1 MSIQTRNKRK
11 DWQPELGI
19 KAHKVVCKRPSSGH
33 SGTKC
38 RALREQVTGTHCPYS
53 RHRVPKVSDD
63 FWALLASRRLRYYA
77 WCFMTILWWFYDDL
91 VILLWQF
98 HDTSIIFMILW
109 WYFDDT
115 FCKVIRKVSFLYI
128 NYLYHY
134 LTQKMILW
142 DFFHKKNFSRVRI
155 NSTLNLKRIW
165 YNTL

>member
-38 RALREQVTGTHCPYS
+38 RALREQVTGTHYPYS

-63 FWALLASRRLRYYA
+63 FGHFSQVGGFDIMHDALWLF
-77 WCFMTILWWFYDDL
+77 CDGFMMIWWYFYGN
-91 VILLWQF
+91 
-98 HDTSIIFMILW
+98 FMILLSYS

-128 NYLYHY
+128 IIYQLFIPLLNPKDDTLR
-134 LTQKMILW
+134 L
-142 DFFHKKNFSRVRI
+142 FS
-155 NSTLNLKRIW
+155 
-165 YNTL
+165 

>member
-77 WCFMTILWWFYDDL
+77 WCFMTILWWFDDTSMA
-91 VILLWQF
+91 ISWYF
-98 HDTSIIFMILW
+98 DHIHDTSMIL
-109 WYFDDT
+109 
-115 FCKVIRKVSFLYI
+115 FCKIFRKSHFCISQCIRCLECYFL
-128 NYLYHY
+128 
-134 LTQKMILW
+134 
-142 DFFHKKNFSRVRI
+142 
-155 NSTLNLKRIW
+155 
-165 YNTL
+165 

>member
-19 KAHKVVCKRPSSGH
+19 KAHKVICKRPSSGH

-38 RALREQVTGTHCPYS
+38 RASREQVTGTHYPYS
-53 RHRVPKVSDD
+53 RHRVPKVPDD
-63 FWALLASRRLRYYA
+63 FWALPASRRLRYYA
-77 WCFMTILWWFYDDL
+77 WCFMTILWWFDDGL

-98 HDTSIIFMILW
+98 HDTSITFMILLVKKSEK
-109 WYFDDT
+109 YHS
-115 FCKVIRKVSFLYI
+115 CILLYI
-128 NYLYHY
+128 SYLYHY

>member
-1 MSIQTRNKRK
+1 M
-11 DWQPELGI
+11 
-19 KAHKVVCKRPSSGH
+19 VCKRPSSGH

-53 RHRVPKVSDD
+53 RHWVPKVSDN

-77 WCFMTILWWFYDDL
+77 WCFMTILWWFYDGL
-91 VILLWQF
+91 VIILWQF
-98 HDTSIIFMILW
+98 HDTSITFMILR

-115 FCKVIRKVSFLYI
+115 FCKVIQKVSFLYI
-128 NYLYHY
+128 IIYQLFIPLLNPKDDTLR
-134 LTQKMILW
+134 L
-142 DFFHKKNFSRVRI
+142 FHKKNFSCVRI

>member
-1 MSIQTRNKRK
+1 M
-11 DWQPELGI
+11 
-19 KAHKVVCKRPSSGH
+19 VCKRPLSGH

-98 HDTSIIFMILW
+98 HDTSITFMILR
-109 WYFDDT
+109 WYF

-128 NYLYHY
+128 IIYQLFIPLLNPKDDTLR
-134 LTQKMILW
+134 L
-142 DFFHKKNFSRVRI
+142 FHKKTFLVCV
-155 NSTLNLKRIW
+155 
-165 YNTL
+165 

>member
-53 RHRVPKVSDD
+53 RHRVSKVSDD
-63 FWALLASRRLRYYA
+63 FWALSASRRLRYYA

-128 NYLYHY
+128 IIYQLFIPLLNPKDDTLR
-134 LTQKMILW
+134 L
-142 DFFHKKNFSRVRI
+142 FS
-155 NSTLNLKRIW
+155 
-165 YNTL
+165 

>member
-53 RHRVPKVSDD
+53 RHRVPKVPDN
-63 FWALLASRRLRYYA
+63 FRALLASRRLRYYA
-77 WCFMTILWWFYDDL
+77 WCFMTILWWFYDGL

-98 HDTSIIFMILW
+98 HDTSITFMILLSHS

-115 FCKVIRKVSFLYI
+115 FCKVIRIVSFLYI
-128 NYLYHY
+128 IIYQLFIPLLNPKDDTLR
-134 LTQKMILW
+134 L
-142 DFFHKKNFSRVRI
+142 FS
-155 NSTLNLKRIW
+155 
-165 YNTL
+165 

>member
-53 RHRVPKVSDD
+53 RHRAPKVSDD
-63 FWALLASRRLRYYA
+63 FWALLASRRLWYYA

-98 HDTSIIFMILW
+98 HDTSITFMILR
-109 WYFDDT
+109 WYFLYSYPYSIILVYYYIS
-115 FCKVIRKVSFLYI
+115 VIYTI
-128 NYLYHY
+128 A
-134 LTQKMILW
+134 
-142 DFFHKKNFSRVRI
+142 
-155 NSTLNLKRIW
+155 
-165 YNTL
+165 

>member
-19 KAHKVVCKRPSSGH
+19 KAHKAVCKRPSSGH

-53 RHRVPKVSDD
+53 RYRVPKVSDD

-98 HDTSIIFMILW
+98 HDTSMRL
-109 WYFDDT
+109 
-115 FCKVIRKVSFLYI
+115 FCKIIRNVSFF
-128 NYLYHY
+128 YLAIY
-134 LTQKMILW
+134 QIFKSV
-142 DFFHKKNFSRVRI
+142 FSRK
-155 NSTLNLKRIW
+155 NETLRLFYKKTF
-165 YNTL
+165 YVCV